1 MVILWIFDKAL
12 NTPLKHEFAKLRALH
27 GFVPYVPS
35 RLTHLRAFRA
45 FAPYV
50 PWFLRVLIMCL
61 ARLICYLRTL
71 LTRDIKSLI
80 KGNFKYIWR
89 IYIMMYVFLSVLTSS
104 LPLNSCFNLSLS
116 IYILSIHIHIKE
128 IYVKTFRSD
137 LATPKKPLLWQITLY
152 QLLFAVICSFLVTL
166 FDFCCYL
173 FVLGNFVRFICS
185 FLVTLF
191 DLFVRSW

>member
-1 MVILWIFDKAL
+1 MATNVILTEIVVVL
-12 NTPLKHEFAKLRALH
+12 YNNTEFAKLRALRI
-27 GFVPYVPS
+27 FVPS
-35 RLTHLRAFRA
+35 CLTCLRALRA
-45 FAPYV
+45 
-50 PWFLRVLIMCL
+50 LIFTRFNYRL

-71 LTRDIKSLI
+71 LTRDINSLI

-104 LPLNSCFNLSLS
+104 LPLNSCFNLSLY

-137 LATPKKPLLWQITLY
+137 LSTQKKPLLWQITLY

-166 FDFCCYL
+166 LDISIIIYFIEHFC
-173 FVLGNFVRFICS
+173 
-185 FLVTLF
+185 
-191 DLFVRSW
+191 